1 VPEPQ
6 THYQLSFTA
15 RQALT
20 LFVGFLLLLGVAY
33 FLGLM
38 TGLAGRESPKTAA
51 AVATAIPER
60 SEPPRVA
67 DADSTP
73 IRPLRRAES
82 AVTIP
87 PFPKPVLGREPTS
100 APNLQFFEDRAES
113 EAAASVSPT
122 ARPAPGRT
130 PPPVAIAGDF
140 WVQVLSASS
149 EREARSRRDKL
160 IRRGY
165 RARILRAEGP
175 RGTVFRVRVGPYG
188 TREEAARASGRLSK
202 EEKVQA
208 WIVPAGR

>member
-1 VPEPQ
+1 MPEPQ

-20 LFVGFLLLLGVAY
+20 LFVGLLLLLGVAY

-38 TGLAGRESPKTAA
+38 TGLAGREAPKTAA
-51 AVATAIPER
+51 VAPTAIPER
-60 SEPPRVA
+60 SESPRVA
-67 DADSTP
+67 AAAPTP
-73 IRPLRRAES
+73 IRPIRTAS
-82 AVTIP
+82 STIP

-122 ARPAPGRT
+122 ARPAQGKT
-130 PPPVAIAGDF
+130 PAPVAIAGDF
-140 WVQVLSASS
+140 WVQVLSVSS

-165 RARILRAEGP
+165 RARVLPAEGP

-188 TREEAARASGRLSK
+188 TREEAARASGRLSQ
-202 EEKVQA
+202 EERVQT
-208 WIVPAGR
+208 WIVPASK